1 MSSALPL
8 IYNPYK
14 MIVVTEKRLK
24 DRSGSTCEISGTNEN
39 LVVYLVEPKT
49 EAIPENCILIAQP
62 LLDQIKNP
70 ETMNPN
76 DWRGLSDSM
85 WNENLPVQIVSWRML
100 ARLKNHDLLDM
111 MYLDEDAL
119 EWAKATGEGEDEEGK
134 IIHKD
139 SNGNILQDGDSV
151 VLIKDLDVKGANF
164 TAKRGAAVHNIKL
177 VWDNAE
183 QIEGRVEGQHIV
195 ILTQY
200 VKKTK

>member
-1 MSSALPL
+1 MS
-8 IYNPYK
+8 
-14 MIVVTEKRLK
+14 IVTDKRLK
-24 DRSGSTCEISGTNEN
+24 DRSGSKCEISGSEEN
-39 LVVYLVEPKT
+39 LVVYLVAPKT
-49 EAIPENCILIAQP
+49 EATPENCILITKA
-62 LLDQIKNP
+62 LRDQIEQP
-70 ETMNPN
+70 ETTDAN

-100 ARLKNHDLLDM
+100 ARLKNIDLLEM
-111 MYLDEDAL
+111 MYLDEEAL
-119 EWAKATGEGEDEEGK
+119 EWAKATGEDQDDEGK

-139 SNGNILQDGDSV
+139 SNGNILFDGDSV

-164 TAKRGAAVHNIKL
+164 TAKRGAPVHNIKL
-177 VWDNAE
+177 VFDNAD

>member
-1 MSSALPL
+1 MS
-8 IYNPYK
+8 I
-14 MIVVTEKRLK
+14 VTEKRLK
-24 DRSGSTCEISGTNEN
+24 DRSGSVCEISGSDEN
-39 LVVYLVEPKT
+39 LVVYLVAPKT
-49 EAIPENCILIAQP
+49 EAIPENCILISKA
-62 LLDQIKNP
+62 LRDQIENK
-70 ETMNPN
+70 ELMNAN

-119 EWAKATGEGEDEEGK
+119 EWAKATGEDEDEEGK

-139 SNGNILQDGDSV
+139 SNGNILLDGDSV
-151 VLIKDLDVKGANF
+151 VLIKDLDVKGATF

-177 VWDNAE
+177 VWDNPN
-183 QIEGRVEGQHIV
+183 QIEGRVENQHIV

>member
-1 MSSALPL
+1 MS
-8 IYNPYK
+8 
-14 MIVVTEKRLK
+14 VVTEKRLK
-24 DRSGSTCEISGTNEN
+24 DRSGSLCEISGSDEN

-49 EAIPENCILIAQP
+49 EATPENCILITKS
-62 LLDQIKNP
+62 LRDQIQNP

-85 WNENLPVQIVSWRML
+85 WNENLPVQIVSWRMH
-100 ARLKNHDLLDM
+100 ARLKNMDMLEM

-119 EWAKATGEGEDEEGK
+119 EWAKATGEADDDEGK
-134 IIHKD
+134 IVHKD
-139 SNGNILQDGDSV
+139 SNGNVLLDGDSV
-151 VLIKDLDVKGANF
+151 VLIKDLDVKGATF

-177 VWDNAE
+177 VWDDANL
-183 QIEGRVEGQHIV
+183 IEGRVENQTIF

>member
-1 MSSALPL
+1 MS
-8 IYNPYK
+8 
-14 MIVVTEKRLK
+14 VVTEKRLK
-24 DRSGSTCEISGTNEN
+24 DRSGSLCEISGSDEN

-49 EAIPENCILIAQP
+49 EASLENCILITKA
-62 LLDQIKNP
+62 LKDQIENP

-85 WNENLPVQIVSWRML
+85 WNENLPVQIVSWRMH
-100 ARLKNHDLLDM
+100 ARLKNMDMLEM

-119 EWAKATGEGEDEEGK
+119 EWAKATGEADDDEGK
-134 IIHKD
+134 IVHKD
-139 SNGNILQDGDSV
+139 SNGNVLLDGDSV
-151 VLIKDLDVKGANF
+151 VLIKDLDVKGATF

-177 VWDNAE
+177 VWDDANL
-183 QIEGRVEGQHIV
+183 IEGRVENQSIF

>member
-1 MSSALPL
+1 MS
-8 IYNPYK
+8 I
-14 MIVVTEKRLK
+14 VTEKRLK
-24 DRSGSTCEISGTNEN
+24 DRSGSVCEISGSDEN
-39 LVVYLVEPKT
+39 LVVYLVAPKT
-49 EAIPENCILIAQP
+49 EATPENCILITKT
-62 LLDQIKNP
+62 LKEQIENK
-70 ETMNPN
+70 ELMNPN

-111 MYLDEDAL
+111 MYLDEEAL
-119 EWAKATGEGEDEEGK
+119 EWAKATGEDEDEEGK

-139 SNGNILQDGDSV
+139 SNGNILLDGDSV
-151 VLIKDLDVKGANF
+151 VLIKDLDVKGATF

>member
-1 MSSALPL
+1 MS
-8 IYNPYK
+8 I
-14 MIVVTEKRLK
+14 VTEKRLK
-24 DRSGSTCEISGTNEN
+24 DRSGSLCEISGSDEN

-49 EAIPENCILIAQP
+49 DATPENCILITKS
-62 LLDQIKNP
+62 LRDQIQHP

-85 WNENLPVQIVSWRML
+85 WNEHLPVQIVSWRMH
-100 ARLKNHDLLDM
+100 ARLKNMDMLEM

-119 EWAKATGEGEDEEGK
+119 EWAKATGEADDDEGK
-134 IIHKD
+134 IVHKD
-139 SNGNILQDGDSV
+139 SNGNILLDGDSV
-151 VLIKDLDVKGANF
+151 VLIKDLDVKGATF

-177 VWDNAE
+177 VWDDANL
-183 QIEGRVEGQHIV
+183 IEGRVENQSIF

>member
-1 MSSALPL
+1 M
-8 IYNPYK
+8 N
-14 MIVVTEKRLK
+14 VVEKKVRE
-24 DRSGSTCEISGTNEN
+24 RSGSQCEISGSDEN
-39 LVVYLVEPKT
+39 LVLYLVEPKT
-49 EAIPENCILIAQP
+49 SVISDNCILLTQK
-62 LLDQIKNP
+62 LKSQIENP

-76 DWRGLSDSM
+76 DWRGLSESM

-100 ARLKNHDLLDM
+100 ARLKNYDLLEM
-111 MYLDEDAL
+111 MYLDDEAL
-119 EWAKATGEGEDEEGK
+119 EWARATGEGEDEDGK

-139 SNGNILQDGDSV
+139 SNGNVLFDGDSV

-195 ILTQY
+195 ILTQF

>member
-1 MSSALPL
+1 MS
-8 IYNPYK
+8 
-14 MIVVTEKRLK
+14 VVTEKRLR
-24 DRSGSTCEISGTNEN
+24 DRSGNVCEISGVNEN
-39 LVVYLVEPKT
+39 LVVYLIEPKSET
-49 EAIPENCILIAQP
+49 TPENCILISKS
-62 LLDQIKNP
+62 LKEQIDNK
-70 ETMNPN
+70 ELMNPN

-111 MYLDEDAL
+111 MYLDEEAL
-119 EWAKATGEGEDEEGK
+119 EWAKATGEDEDEEGK

-164 TAKRGAAVHNIKL
+164 TAKRGAPVHNIKL

>member
-1 MSSALPL
+1 MS
-8 IYNPYK
+8 I
-14 MIVVTEKRLK
+14 VTEKRLK
-24 DRSGSTCEISGTNEN
+24 DRSGSVCEICGSDEN

-49 EAIPENCILIAQP
+49 EDIPENCILITKN
-62 LLDQIKNP
+62 LKDQIENP

-119 EWAKATGEGEDEEGK
+119 EWAKATGEADDDEGK

-139 SNGNILQDGDSV
+139 SNGNILKDGDSV
-151 VLIKDLDVKGANF
+151 VLIKDLDVKGATF

-183 QIEGRVEGQHIV
+183 QIEGRVENQHIV

>member
-1 MSSALPL
+1 MS
-8 IYNPYK
+8 I
-14 MIVVTEKRLK
+14 VTEKRLR
-24 DRSGSTCEISGTNEN
+24 DRSGNTCEISGSDEN
-39 LVVYLVEPKT
+39 LVVYVVEPKT
-49 EAIPENCILIAQP
+49 EAIPENCILIAQS
-62 LLDQIKNP
+62 LKEQIENAAL
-70 ETMNPN
+70 MNPN

-119 EWAKATGEGEDEEGK
+119 EWAKATGEDEDEEGK

-183 QIEGRVEGQHIV
+183 QIEGRVENQHIV